1 MKDDAPVSSIRF
13 DAASVGGQNGY
24 DAWRETVRCVYDVEP
39 LCDDENQTESLEGWL
54 VDNLIASVVTFS
66 HQTFS
71 HHSRHAQD
79 SNYLSLQIYMSG
91 GAAGILADRS
101 WEMKPGDVHI
111 FDYSREFH
119 SVAQNSVVAGL
130 TIPHEALGYDP
141 GKHPAYLKFSANSS
155 VGRFLADAYF
165 AFQSRLPRLQQN
177 EAAVLAAS
185 LCGLLRGI
193 VCSDIQDVSSEVRKS
208 REERRMAMRSY
219 LDRNLSNPDLGIK
232 QLLDTFGVSR
242 PSIYRGFADVGGV
255 EAYITRR
262 RLDRAFYQLL
272 SASPTQARVSEI
284 AHRLGFRDSSHFGR
298 LFRQQFGITP
308 GSVKTNRQVSDAATQ
323 WSRQGETP
331 QLADWIGGI

>member
-1 MKDDAPVSSIRF
+1 MENDAPVSSIRF
-13 DAASVGGQNGY
+13 DAASVGRQSCY
-24 DAWRETVRCVYDVEP
+24 DVWRETVRCVYDVEP
-39 LCDDENQTESLEGWL
+39 LCDDENQTESMEGWL

-71 HHSRHAQD
+71 HHSGHAQD

-91 GAAGILADRS
+91 GATGILADQS

-130 TIPHEALGYDP
+130 TIPHEAIGYDP

-155 VGRFLADAYF
+155 VGRFLADTYF
-165 AFQSRLPRLQQN
+165 AFQNRLPHLQRD
-177 EAAVLAAS
+177 EAAVLADS
-185 LCGLLRGI
+185 LRGLLRGI
-193 VCSDIQDVSSEVRKS
+193 VCSDPQDVSSEVRKS
-208 REERRMAMRSY
+208 RAERRMAMRSY

-255 EAYITRR
+255 EAYIVRR
-262 RLDRAFYQLL
+262 RLDRAFHQLL
-272 SASPTQARVSEI
+272 SASPSPARVKET
-284 AHRLGFRDSSHFGR
+284 AHRLGFRDPSHFSR

-308 GSVKTNRQVSDAATQ
+308 GSVKANRQVTGLAAQ
-323 WSRQGETP
+323 QSRQVDTSR
-331 QLADWIGGI
+331 LAGWFGGI